1 MRWFQAYARP
11 FVTQVEQ
18 GRIRDKEAAAQ
29 ALAKQVASAQY
40 AQVEAMVKADMQI
53 LKDKLPG
60 KDDQAIENAK
70 NLKYMKERQAI
81 LNLQSQQVVIIVLCE
96 VVQAMVT
103 FIMSFSKC
111 FNFAFVKSRKGKDYV
126 DQYLRDNCLL
136 IVPGSDSIADEMPT
150 ILRFVESFRGV
161 AGTVQPDIS
170 VS

>member
-126 DQYLRDNCLL
+126 DQYLRDNCLIDCAWKRL
-136 IVPGSDSIADEMPT
+136 YCRRNAYDSAICGELPWCGRNCAT
-150 ILRFVESFRGV
+150 
-161 AGTVQPDIS
+161 
-170 VS
+170 